1 MTTNSNDYR
10 HALEHIS
17 FTDNA
22 KQHMANSIAQ
32 SVASSDAATAQS
44 NFKARDAS
52 RASPAIP

>member
-22 KQHMANSIAQ
+22 KQHGKLDY
-32 SVASSDAATAQS
+32 SVRLPQAMRRPLKATLM
-44 NFKARDAS
+44 ARDAS